1 MKIGSD
7 VPDVTW
13 TAFRCLLRLGKP
25 RPSRIPT
32 TIATTIH
39 TGKNRSRNESRR
51 TTGTFGSP
59 SRTAGSKTTSLTT
72 PTALRVGES
81 LAARRSGHDFTC
93 TGIRAA
99 GRGAVRSRSDR
110 RRVRSVGEDRVDLP
124 TVPVGTANPHLVLD
138 RVATGRLF
146 FDLGLETSGGEVVGS
161 FGDLLGRENLDT
173 EVVDGTRLPP
183 SLDQHQLEWWLVNG
197 KVRVTGAD
205 LRGRGSEQR
214 GVEVNRLVEIRDIER

>member
-13 TAFRCLLRLGKP
+13 TAFKYLLRLGKP

-51 TTGTFGSP
+51 TTGTSASP
-59 SRTAGSKTTSLTT
+59 SWTAGSKTTSLTT
-72 PTALRVGES
+72 PTAGRVGEP
-81 LAARRSGHDFTC
+81 LAARRGGHDVTC

-99 GRGAVRSRSDR
+99 GRGTVRARSDR
-110 RRVRSVGEDRVDLP
+110 RRFWGVGEDRVDLP
-124 TVPVGTANPHLVLD
+124 TVPVGTAHPHLVLD

-146 FDLGLETSGGEVVGS
+146 FDV
-161 FGDLLGRENLDT
+161 
-173 EVVDGTRLPP
+173 
-183 SLDQHQLEWWLVNG
+183 SL
-197 KVRVTGAD
+197 
-205 LRGRGSEQR
+205 
-214 GVEVNRLVEIRDIER
+214 